1 MIVTRMEEEEENNP
15 DFSKSESAVNMSE
28 KSGDDI
34 KEELKRNGSSIARA
48 AGMFVGK
55 CI

>member
-1 MIVTRMEEEEENNP
+1 MEEEEEENNP
-15 DFSKSESAVNMSE
+15 DLSKSESAAVNMSE
-28 KSGDDI
+28 KSGDDL

>member
-1 MIVTRMEEEEENNP
+1 MEEEEEENNP
-15 DFSKSESAVNMSE
+15 DMSKSTAVNMSE
-28 KSGDDI
+28 KSGDDL